1 MELPCGLGISYSM
14 GNVEIGAWS
23 SWGLTSNG
31 ANENDLYVSFAAGP
45 VGITITD
52 YYFPGYTGSDGFFEF
67 GDAHVIEVMGSFEAG
82 NLSLAGAVNVSG
94 DDDNSMWLEVGMG
107 LGEVGDADVGLS
119 VGLGN
124 GAYTTDTDPMVA
136 SVGLNISQGDYFASY
151 IINPDQE
158 TSFLFFGRSF

>member
-1 MELPCGLGISYSM
+1 MRGQRQLDD
-14 GNVEIGAWS
+14 V
-23 SWGLTSNG
+23 TV
-31 ANENDLYVSFAAGP
+31 D
-45 VGITITD
+45 VGIIVQLVD
-52 YYFPGYTGSDGFFEF
+52 DAQQFFFADVRVEFFQGGFESDKFTGLDLAA
-67 GDAHVIEVMGSFEAG
+67 DI
-82 NLSLAGAVNVSG
+82 SLAGAVNVSG